1 MLGYKIEN
9 NRKMSI
15 KGKIEQY
22 NKPKKVYIP
31 LINGKDRDVTILCKK
46 GDIVSLGDMIAK
58 TKGDL
63 RVPILASISGKII
76 DFVDMVY
83 LDGDKVKCA
92 VIENNYD
99 GELNNKKIDKKY
111 TREEFVSKLQEKG
124 IIGMGGAAFPTYAKY
139 DIEKKIDTL
148 IVNAV
153 ECEPY
158 ITSDFMISSTYCE
171 EILEAI
177 DMIMEINDI
186 KECFIAIKKDND
198 LLKKQFYSYLGTYP
212 NIKLKLVP
220 SIYPM
225 GYERLLVKYI
235 KKQKYN
241 NLPLEK
247 GVVVNNIS
255 TIYAIY
261 NALKYDNPLVERVI
275 TISGL
280 VDNPLNVLV
289 RVGTKVSDIINN
301 FGKID
306 EELIYIASGPMYGKK
321 VDINSLVVSPNLNG
335 VVALEKCI
343 NKVEECNH
351 CGKCVS
357 VCPKKLSPVLIKENI
372 DNVDKL
378 KELKAY
384 RCIGCGLC
392 SYICPSKINVSVF
405 TKAAKTKMEGGK

>member
-9 NRKMSI
+9 NKKMSI
-15 KGKIEQY
+15 KDKIEQFDM
-22 NKPKKVYIP
+22 PKKVYIP
-31 LINGKDRDVTILCKK
+31 LINGKDRDVTVLCKK

-83 LDGDKVKCA
+83 LDGDKVKCV
-92 VIENNYD
+92 VIENNFD
-99 GELNNKKIDKKY
+99 GEINTKKIDKKY

-124 IIGMGGAAFPTYAKY
+124 IIGMGGASFPTYAKY

-158 ITSDFMISSTYCE
+158 ITSDFMIAISYCE
-171 EILEAI
+171 EILESI

-186 KECFIAIKKDND
+186 KECIIAIKKDND
-198 LLKKQFYSYLGTYP
+198 VLKKLFLSYLGTYP

-225 GYERLLVKYI
+225 GYERLLVKYV
-235 KKQKYN
+235 KKQRYN

-261 NALKYDNPLVERVI
+261 QALKYDNPLIERVI

-289 RVGTKVSDIINN
+289 KVGTKVSDIINN
-301 FGKID
+301 FGKINED
-306 EELIYIASGPMYGKK
+306 LVYVASGPMYGKK
-321 VDINSLVVSPNLNG
+321 VDINSLVVSANLNG
-335 VVALEKCI
+335 VIALEKCV

-372 DNVDKL
+372 ENIEKL

-384 RCIGCGLC
+384 RCIECGLC
-392 SYICPSKINVSVF
+392 TYICPSKINVAVF
-405 TKAAKTKMEGGK
+405 TKAAKNKMEGGK

>member
-1 MLGYKIEN
+1 MLGYKIPDN
-9 NRKMSI
+9 KKISI
-15 KGKIEQY
+15 KGKIEQF
-22 NKPKKVYIP
+22 NKPNKVYIP
-31 LINGKDRDVTILCKK
+31 LINGKDRDVTVLCKK

-76 DFVDMVY
+76 DFVDMTY

-92 VIENNYD
+92 VIDNNFD
-99 GELNNKKIDKKY
+99 GELNTTKINKKY
-111 TREEFVSKLQEKG
+111 TRTEFISKLQEKG
-124 IIGMGGAAFPTYAKY
+124 IIGMGGASFPTYAKY
-139 DIEKKIDTL
+139 DIEKKINTL

-158 ITSDFMISSTYCE
+158 ITSDFIVSMSHCE
-171 EILEAI
+171 EILETI
-177 DMIMEINDI
+177 DTIMEINDI
-186 KECFIAIKKDND
+186 KECIIAIKKDND
-198 LLKKQFYSYLGTYP
+198 SLKKLLCSYLGTYP

-220 SIYPM
+220 SVYPM
-225 GYERLLVKYI
+225 GYERLLVKYV
-235 KKQKYN
+235 KKEIYK

-261 NALKYDNPLVERVI
+261 QALKYDNPLVERVI

-301 FGKID
+301 FGKINED
-306 EELIYIASGPMYGKK
+306 LVYIASGPMYGKK
-321 VDINSLVVSPNLNG
+321 VDINSLVVSANLNG
-335 VVALEKCI
+335 IVALEKCV
-343 NKVEECNH
+343 NKVEDCNH

-357 VCPKKLSPVLIKENI
+357 VCPKKLSPVLIKDNI
-372 DNVDKL
+372 DNPYKL

-384 RCIGCGLC
+384 RCIECGLC
-392 SYICPSKINVSVF
+392 SYICPSKINVSIF
-405 TKAAKTKMEGGK
+405 TKAAKNKMEGGK